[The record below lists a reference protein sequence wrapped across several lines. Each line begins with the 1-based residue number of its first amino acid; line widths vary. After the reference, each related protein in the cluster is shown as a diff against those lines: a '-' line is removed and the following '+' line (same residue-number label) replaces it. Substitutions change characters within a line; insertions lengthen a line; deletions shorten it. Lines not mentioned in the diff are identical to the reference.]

1 MILSESRNYY
11 CLCRKSQLSTVLRS
25 YLSTTDSVPMVER
38 AQHALGVRKRSCKP
52 RSSWTTNTV
61 STLLVLPQ
69 NLVVQSRFL
78 DTPAT
83 VNLDGGN
90 LSAVHEIVDSLG
102 GNPIGSYLTDFGHTF
117 WLSRHRSLPT
127 DGW

>member
-1 MILSESRNYY
+1 
-11 CLCRKSQLSTVLRS
+11 
-25 YLSTTDSVPMVER
+25 MVER
-38 AQHALGVRKRSCKP
+38 TQHGLGVRKRSCKP

-69 NLVVQSRFL
+69 NLVVQGRFL

-83 VNLDGGN
+83 VNLDGSN

-102 GNPIGSYLTDFGHTF
+102 GNPIGSYLTDFGHNF
-117 WLSRHRSLPT
+117 WLSRYRSLPT